1 MFIRILE
8 HSGVLLLAA
17 IGFFVGLFALLIGDL
32 AGYNNWIVALAIVLI
47 AAAALLVL
55 ELFDRA
61 FDKGLGRISSWLTS
75 GVQHSEASEARERK
89 FRRAGWLAFFGGSF
103 VAFIAGS
110 IVPPEKIMEYF

>member
-47 AAAALLVL
+47 AALL
-55 ELFDRA
+55 R
-61 FDKGLGRISSWLTS
+61 SWL
-75 GVQHSEASEARERK
+75 
-89 FRRAGWLAFFGGSF
+89 
-103 VAFIAGS
+103 
-110 IVPPEKIMEYF
+110 